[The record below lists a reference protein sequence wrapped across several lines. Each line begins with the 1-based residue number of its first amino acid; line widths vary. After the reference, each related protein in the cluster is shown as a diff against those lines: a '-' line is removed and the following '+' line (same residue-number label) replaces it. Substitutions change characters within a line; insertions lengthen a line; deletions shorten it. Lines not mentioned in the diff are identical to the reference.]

1 MPFRRLKLRQLYKR
15 IMVALLVG
23 VTLLLLGGVAV
34 IWQTVSEIRQDA
46 ESRLQRAQLMFDR
59 TLGYAQQAATN
70 VEGVIGAPC
79 SEAALLLREQVIM
92 VPDVRSA
99 NLAIGSR
106 IYCTSLYGAYDGPFG
121 PDDYVDGKLQLLS
134 GNATTPDRPLIV
146 LRHETDK
153 GECADRCGWLLPAQN
168 VGDLQ
173 QELPYGPGGGAECTF
188 WLRSGRGRAF
198 LNRRGLYGTLFG
210 QFPLQGSH
218 PGDE

>member
-15 IMVALLVG
+15 IVVALLVG

-106 IYCTSLYGAYDGPFG
+106 IYCTSLCGAYDGPFG

-153 GECADRCGWLLPAQN
+153 GSVLIGVDGYYLRRTLEISSKSSPMALV
-168 VGDLQ
+168 VG
-173 QELPYGPGGGAECTF
+173 
-188 WLRSGRGRAF
+188 
-198 LNRRGLYGTLFG
+198 
-210 QFPLQGSH
+210 
-218 PGDE
+218 